1 METAKTMNLAQH
13 QPTAVAGFRI
23 VCDCCGTLSIRIAD
37 PANSPASALV
47 QCRGCDAVRGTLGDL
62 RDLGRSGTE
71 VFEF

>member
-1 METAKTMNLAQH
+1 MNLAQH
-13 QPTAVAGFRI
+13 QPNVAAGFRM
-23 VCDCCGTLSIRIAD
+23 VCDCCGSLSIRIAD
-37 PANSPASALV
+37 PANSPGSALV